1 MERHRLVMGRCFFVS
16 GGEGG
21 NEKYIKAKIVPKV
34 SKIRCTFAPGFEK
47 HEKEN
52 TMKFTTLLTII
63 ITGYVIYYAYQIIHD
78 LFFAKGALLSD
89 DLRIEEEVDITGE
102 VEKYQPVKVSRDSI
116 PLAKESNNE
125 TTQDDGL
132 TQMCGG
138 YTIDELH
145 NALRQEH
152 DNPGSTAL
160 KDVMKLY
167 E

>member
-1 MERHRLVMGRCFFVS
+1 
-16 GGEGG
+16 
-21 NEKYIKAKIVPKV
+21 
-34 SKIRCTFAPGFEK
+34 
-47 HEKEN
+47 
-52 TMKFTTLLTII
+52 MKFTTLLTII
-63 ITGYVIYYAYQIIHD
+63 IMGYVIYYAYQIIHD
-78 LFFAKGALLSD
+78 LFFAKGSLLSD

-102 VEKYQPVKVSRDSI
+102 VEKYQPVKVSRDDI
-116 PLAKESNNE
+116 PLTKTSTKEE
-125 TTQDDGL
+125 TSQDDGL

-145 NALRQEH
+145 NALREEH

>member
-1 MERHRLVMGRCFFVS
+1 MHSLS
-16 GGEGG
+16 G
-21 NEKYIKAKIVPKV
+21 KLYVILQRKTKK
-34 SKIRCTFAPGFEK
+34 
-47 HEKEN
+47 N

-78 LFFAKGALLSD
+78 LFFTKGVLSD
-89 DLRIEEEVDITGE
+89 ELHIEEEVDITGE
-102 VEKYQPVKVSRDSI
+102 VEKYKPVKVSRDDI
-116 PLAKESNNE
+116 PLTKPTTNE
-125 TTQDDGL
+125 ETPQDDGL

-145 NALRQEH
+145 NALRDEY

>member
-1 MERHRLVMGRCFFVS
+1 
-16 GGEGG
+16 
-21 NEKYIKAKIVPKV
+21 
-34 SKIRCTFAPGFEK
+34 
-47 HEKEN
+47 
-52 TMKFTTLLTII
+52 MKFTTLLTII

-78 LFFAKGALLSD
+78 LFFNKGSLLSD

-116 PLAKESNNE
+116 PLAKGSKEE
-125 TTQDDGL
+125 AGQDDGL

-152 DNPGSTAL
+152 DNPGRTPL

>member
-1 MERHRLVMGRCFFVS
+1 
-16 GGEGG
+16 
-21 NEKYIKAKIVPKV
+21 
-34 SKIRCTFAPGFEK
+34 
-47 HEKEN
+47 
-52 TMKFTTLLTII
+52 MKFTTLLTII

-78 LFFAKGALLSD
+78 LFFTKGVLSD
-89 DLRIEEEVDITGE
+89 ELKIEEEVDITGE
-102 VEKYQPVKVSRDSI
+102 VEKYQPVKVSRDDI
-116 PLAKESNNE
+116 PLPTA
-125 TTQDDGL
+125 TTSKQEAAEDDGL

-145 NALRQEH
+145 NALREEH

>member
-1 MERHRLVMGRCFFVS
+1 
-16 GGEGG
+16 
-21 NEKYIKAKIVPKV
+21 
-34 SKIRCTFAPGFEK
+34 
-47 HEKEN
+47 
-52 TMKFTTLLTII
+52 MKFTTLLTII

-78 LFFAKGALLSD
+78 LFFAKGSLLSD

-102 VEKYQPVKVSRDSI
+102 VEKYQPVKVSREDI
-116 PLAKESNNE
+116 PLTKPSTKEE
-125 TTQDDGL
+125 TSQDDGL

-145 NALRQEH
+145 NALREEH

>member
-1 MERHRLVMGRCFFVS
+1 
-16 GGEGG
+16 
-21 NEKYIKAKIVPKV
+21 
-34 SKIRCTFAPGFEK
+34 
-47 HEKEN
+47 
-52 TMKFTTLLTII
+52 MKFTTLLTII
-63 ITGYVIYYAYQIIHD
+63 ILGYVIYYAYQVIHD
-78 LFFAKGALLSD
+78 LFFSKGSLLSD

-102 VEKYQPVKVSRDSI
+102 VEKYQPVRVSREDI
-116 PLAKESNNE
+116 PLNRTNTEKD

-145 NALRQEH
+145 KALHQEY
-152 DNPGSTAL
+152 DEPGSTAL

>member
-1 MERHRLVMGRCFFVS
+1 
-16 GGEGG
+16 
-21 NEKYIKAKIVPKV
+21 
-34 SKIRCTFAPGFEK
+34 
-47 HEKEN
+47 
-52 TMKFTTLLTII
+52 MKFTTVLTII

-78 LFFAKGALLSD
+78 LFFNSSLLSD

-102 VEKYQPVKVSRDSI
+102 VEKYQPVKVSRESI

-125 TTQDDGL
+125 ASQDDGL

>member
-1 MERHRLVMGRCFFVS
+1 MYQK
-16 GGEGG
+16 
-21 NEKYIKAKIVPKV
+21 NTVPLPSISRKTRN
-34 SKIRCTFAPGFEK
+34 K
-47 HEKEN
+47 EKEN

-63 ITGYVIYYAYQIIHD
+63 IVGYVIYYA
-78 LFFAKGALLSD
+78 KGSLLSD

-102 VEKYQPVKVSRDSI
+102 VEKYQPVKVSREYI
-116 PLAKESNNE
+116 PLTRTNTKPDTAD
-125 TTQDDGL
+125 DDGL

-145 NALRQEH
+145 HALCLEQE
-152 DNPGSTAL
+152 NPGSTAL

>member
-1 MERHRLVMGRCFFVS
+1 MGQCFFVPRS
-16 GGEGG
+16 DGG
-21 NEKYIKAKIVPKV
+21 NEKYIKAKKALAIL
-34 SKIRCTFAPGFEK
+34 KIGCTFAVGK
-47 HEKEN
+47 HEKNEN

-78 LFFAKGALLSD
+78 LFFNKGSLLSD

-102 VEKYQPVKVSRDSI
+102 VEKYQPVKVTRESI
-116 PLAKESNNE
+116 PLAKETNNE
-125 TTQDDGL
+125 TSQDDGL

-152 DNPGSTAL
+152 DNPGSTPL

>member
-1 MERHRLVMGRCFFVS
+1 MGQCFFLPDDN
-16 GGEGG
+16 GG
-21 NEKYIKAKIVPKV
+21 NEKYIKAKKV
-34 SKIRCTFAPGFEK
+34 HCGSEIISNFAAEIRNRRKEK
-47 HEKEN
+47 HEKKEN

-78 LFFAKGALLSD
+78 LFFNKGSLLSD
-89 DLRIEEEVDITGE
+89 ELRIEEEVDITGE
-102 VEKYQPVKVSRDSI
+102 VEKYQPVKVTRESI
-116 PLAKESNNE
+116 PLAKESNKE
-125 TTQDDGL
+125 PSQDDGL

-152 DNPGSTAL
+152 DNPGSTPL

>member
-1 MERHRLVMGRCFFVS
+1 MHS
-16 GGEGG
+16 
-21 NEKYIKAKIVPKV
+21 V
-34 SKIRCTFAPGFEK
+34 SKNRCTFAVEIRNRRKEK
-47 HEKEN
+47 HEKKEN

-78 LFFAKGALLSD
+78 LFFNKGSLLSD

-102 VEKYQPVKVSRDSI
+102 VEKYQPVKVTRKSI

-125 TTQDDGL
+125 TSQDDGL

-145 NALRQEH
+145 NALQQEH
-152 DNPGSTAL
+152 DNPGSTPL

>member
-1 MERHRLVMGRCFFVS
+1 
-16 GGEGG
+16 
-21 NEKYIKAKIVPKV
+21 
-34 SKIRCTFAPGFEK
+34 
-47 HEKEN
+47 
-52 TMKFTTLLTII
+52 MKFTTLLTII

-78 LFFAKGALLSD
+78 LFFTKGVLSD
-89 DLRIEEEVDITGE
+89 ELHIEET
-102 VEKYQPVKVSRDSI
+102 S
-116 PLAKESNNE
+116 
-125 TTQDDGL
+125 QDDGL

-145 NALRQEH
+145 NALREEH